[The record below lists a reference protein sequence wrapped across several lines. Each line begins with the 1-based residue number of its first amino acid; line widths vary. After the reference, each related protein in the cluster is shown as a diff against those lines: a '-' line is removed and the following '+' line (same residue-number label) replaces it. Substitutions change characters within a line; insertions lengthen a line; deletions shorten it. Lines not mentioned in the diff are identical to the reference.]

1 MADLVKQIDKVL
13 GKGGAKKKAA
23 APKRKAKRSKFRIRK
38 ERCRAC
44 GTMVRGDLMDVTT
57 DGTFICNAC
66 ADTGSW

>member
-1 MADLVKQIDKVL
+1 MADLEKRIDKVL

-23 APKRKAKRSKFRIRK
+23 APKRKAKRTKFRIPK

-44 GTMVRGDLMDVTT
+44 KQMVRGDLMNVTP
-57 DGTFICNAC
+57 DGMFICNAC